1 LRQAFTETCRDPAF
15 LADAERLK
23 LDISPLS
30 GEEVEAILA
39 TVEQIPKATVARY
52 KAIVE
57 AK

>member
-1 LRQAFTETCRDPAF
+1 MLSCDY
-15 LADAERLK
+15 LNLN

-39 TVEQIPKATVARY
+39 TVEQIPRETVARY